1 MKDSLSRVPEGKLK
15 EGHGKTSSSFTWE
28 PATQAAKEMEKLIHD
43 QLEEA
48 NANKHLR
55 AFAFELALFGT
66 GVFKGPHLKTKEYP
80 QWSED
85 GSYEPLFKTLADVCQ
100 ISIWDSYPDPD
111 ARNMEESEFFIE
123 RHRKSKSELRKLK
136 KRPFF
141 REESIELAIKDGP
154 NYQQE
159 YWESI
164 LKDNENQNSLT
175 RYEVLEYW
183 GYLDTDLAK
192 EMGLEIPKELKGL
205 DQVQVNAWVCNNQ
218 VIRLVLNPFTPARIP
233 YYACPYELNPYSF
246 FGIGIAENMEDT
258 QLLMNG
264 FMRLAVDNA
273 ALSSNVIFEVD
284 ENNLVPGQS
293 MDLYPG
299 KIFRRQGGAPGQ
311 AIFSHKIN
319 NVSNETMVM
328 FDKARQLA
336 DEATGL
342 PSYSHG
348 ISGIMNT
355 GRTAA
360 GMSMLMGAAD
370 KNIKAVVRN
379 IDDYLLMPLG
389 KAMFAFNMQFNFDKK
404 YLGDLEVVA
413 LGTESLMRNEVRSQK
428 LLQFMQL
435 TGQQIY
441 LPFVKVDYILR
452 ELAASLDLD
461 PEKVVND
468 PREAG
473 IQAEILK
480 EMQLKMGI
488 DPNAPKPGG
497 GNPAAIPS
505 ISDPTQTGGGNIA
518 PGGAPTPQEQGY
530 TGGGANATQGIP
542 NG

>member
-1 MKDSLSRVPEGKLK
+1 
-15 EGHGKTSSSFTWE
+15 
-28 PATQAAKEMEKLIHD
+28 
-43 QLEEA
+43 
-48 NANKHLR
+48 
-55 AFAFELALFGT
+55 
-66 GVFKGPHLKTKEYP
+66 
-80 QWSED
+80 
-85 GSYEPLFKTLADVCQ
+85 
-100 ISIWDSYPDPD
+100 
-111 ARNMEESEFFIE
+111 
-123 RHRKSKSELRKLK
+123 
-136 KRPFF
+136 
-141 REESIELAIKDGP
+141 
-154 NYQQE
+154 
-159 YWESI
+159 
-164 LKDNENQNSLT
+164 
-175 RYEVLEYW
+175 
-183 GYLDTDLAK
+183 
-192 EMGLEIPKELKGL
+192 
-205 DQVQVNAWVCNNQ
+205 
-218 VIRLVLNPFTPARIP
+218 
-233 YYACPYELNPYSF
+233 
-246 FGIGIAENMEDT
+246 
-258 QLLMNG
+258 
-264 FMRLAVDNA
+264 
-273 ALSSNVIFEVD
+273 
-284 ENNLVPGQS
+284 
-293 MDLYPG
+293 
-299 KIFRRQGGAPGQ
+299 
-311 AIFSHKIN
+311 
-319 NVSNETMVM
+319 MVM